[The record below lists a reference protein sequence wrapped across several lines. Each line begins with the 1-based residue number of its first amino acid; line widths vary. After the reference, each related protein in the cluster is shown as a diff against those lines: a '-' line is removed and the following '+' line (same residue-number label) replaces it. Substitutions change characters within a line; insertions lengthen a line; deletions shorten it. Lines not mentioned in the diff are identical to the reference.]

1 MDILELTR
9 QLGAAIQA
17 EEAYKAFAAAKKAN
31 DEDTEL
37 QTQIGEFN
45 LVRMALDKE
54 ISAEERNDAKIEE
67 LNGKLRDL
75 YSKIMTNRSMI
86 AYNEAKS
93 KLDVLV
99 NQVNGIITKCI
110 NGEDPA
116 TCNPSS
122 GCSGSCSS
130 CSGCH

>member
-1 MDILELTR
+1 MDILDLTR

-17 EEAYKAFAAAKKAN
+17 EEAYIAFAAAKKAN

-45 LVRMALDKE
+45 LVRMSLDKE
-54 ISAEERNDAKIEE
+54 ISAEERNDAKIDE

-75 YSKIMTNRSMI
+75 YSKIMTNHSMI

-99 NQVNGIITKCI
+99 NQVNAIITKCI